1 MKIFYCW
8 EDTVRRMKGQTIG
21 LKKMFAKHISDK
33 ELPVRIHYELL
44 KLNQKRNSLIKMGK
58 KFDKVLHQRGYPNC
72 QHTYE
77 KVLKHIR
84 ATTQKFKMKP

>member
-58 KFDKVLHQRGYPNC
+58 KFEHSPKIYGWQKA
-72 QHTYE
+72 YE
-77 KVLKHIR
+77 KVLILFHY
-84 ATTQKFKMKP
+84 